1 MAEQKSDSPSVRI
14 TYYAMPGRAAPIRL
28 ACQLGGISYEDNFI
42 TSEEQKQQKADGK
55 RRWSGPP
62 EITIFDKNGKELV
75 TIGQSNACL
84 RYVGMFMY
92 AHYCIQ
98 YICSYN
104 PCTLYISIIYILFR
118 SINWFISFKSS

>member
-14 TYYAMPGRAAPIRL
+14 TYFPLPGRAAPIRL
-28 ACQLGGISYEDNFI
+28 ACHIGGISYEDNFI
-42 TSEEQKQQKADGK
+42 TLEEQKQQKADGK

-84 RYVGMFMY
+84 RYVGMLIIVY
-92 AHYCIQ
+92 
-98 YICSYN
+98 YICS
-104 PCTLYISIIYILFR
+104 
-118 SINWFISFKSS
+118 